1 MPSPRFR
8 LNQKALSRSPKFDQ
22 VGRKVSRRDLF
33 SGGAAVVASMS
44 PGVQSA
50 VSAISDD
57 SVKIALEEVGK
68 TSKLTVSTS
77 IGNTWVLDTSTFA
90 GTPILVQEKGTNSTI
105 IRLTGAR
112 FQGTQ
117 IALNL
122 EATIPHFS
130 SGKISFSF
138 YDCGDGSASFKLSAP
153 LNQWIKGNKQ
163 ASGAIDKQNLNHL
176 ISNLFGDTS
185 ATAIE
190 KGSVIYSVSGEL
202 AVVASMDLEFSE
214 QIWPIADLSIQ
225 AKRRSEDTMV
235 SGKDRTLTKIQV
247 TKRDSWTGHVALK
260 ANSGWQVNGS
270 TDGFDT
276 WEAECHESGQVATRL
291 TGSGEL
297 NVELP
302 GTAKFKATNPTLS
315 SLGINGEDI
324 HFASY
329 LQDEGDWIHHEGVS
343 LHAVPSTSEP
353 FILST
358 NIVGD
363 LVGQPVLHSK
373 NIAVAIEDAFV
384 TFGSS
389 KLPNLT
395 LANEPQDRPPV
406 TTRPPVTQRPPVIQ
420 RPPVGQRPPVT
431 KPPVVQNPPIV
442 KVDPNIK
449 VSSQVWIPSIEIVRP
464 QDFLNLKFEFVNWRM
479 VSSIGVAPYFEREIN
494 TRPAYVIVE
503 FPPQAVG
510 EQTFGMTS
518 PVQTTPVQT
527 LLSGP
532 TRLVFFIP
540 IAQKTIKFSLT
551 DDEGLLDWD
560 NWSLSVAPAAFST
573 FSGKVK
579 VDRSW
584 QHPIQDIKIGASRDF
599 ELLAERSPS
608 VPERLASIFRIQRGT
623 EGDQLNRADLQIPII
638 RQKPPNIIH
647 FKPQVREVNPQLDPT
662 KIVPAIPT
670 GRTGPV
676 FRYYTNIEIPAM
688 LQMSPDEEAHFVH
701 ARTSEAPTGRSLTNI
716 SPVRAVATKRTP
728 IWHTRLGAFATLNGK
743 SVPVEASDDG
753 EWFYTQDAEGRLGPF
768 KSATPV
774 HPHLRAV
781 DSTDYDVN
789 VPNTADFSITKKQRK
804 DLVDTMSMRS
814 ASSGTDA
821 PPFIADRLMLTSLGG
836 FLKGSWTWG
845 DSPPPHDVV
854 GWRHWS
860 TLGRE
865 HYVYIREAGFL
876 FPTGHRVDKITI
888 TERKFRPSGKGVVAR
903 LEKRMYLVLMNPVVN
918 LNASEA
924 RNMAFSQIV
933 CKTKTTPDLDFTGM
947 LKVAGT
953 DKFFEF
959 SMVGT
964 DMDGNQV
971 SWTQQAMFY
980 VFSAGINT
988 STNWSVGNEVNL
1000 RTGGHMV
1007 TFAPTQS
1014 PSDATNFPC
1023 QTIYMG
1029 GSPGTP
1035 NPNKGIPAFR
1045 PIMNLAAIK
1054 IPAIEQYLPSGSNL
1068 GFVPVKF
1075 ADGYKA
1081 NGFTGG
1087 AEVFFALKSPVSTP
1101 QGDGK
1106 KFGGMVNASI
1116 KMDVISRKHGPM
1128 PNPTGNSISPTQ
1140 YASIDSEEYASID
1153 ANFVAPDPPKL
1164 LGVVSIWD
1172 LLPDSIDVGG
1182 NGADVP
1188 KFKVAKVFANDKF
1201 GVVGSGNSS
1210 APLIGAVAS
1219 FSWQP
1224 TLKEWSPATWP
1235 FSQKCFTKYKGTSQL
1250 RVNAAYYQITDP
1262 EGSSFPVG
1270 SSYSLKAGIY
1280 NFQVNACD
1288 QVHVMV
1294 DKIEFSSQTGSNSSI
1309 RIDIDDIQF
1318 LGMLSFVGVL
1328 QSILSPGTKGY
1339 HFQSSSPN
1347 SELLASTN
1355 PEPYGV
1361 GIEPILDIN
1370 GQGLTVGFSVT
1381 VPTIGIGVVT
1391 VMNISVLSELILP
1404 WFGDA
1409 LTFHF
1414 AFCKRDA
1421 PFAVSVYGIAGGG
1434 FLGIEVTPGGIK
1446 SIEGAIEFGAMV
1458 ALNFGVAS
1466 GSISLMAGFYFK
1478 YEVNGGTTLTGYV
1491 RLVGEVDVLG
1501 IISASLTMYLGLTY
1515 NTASKVLSGDAS
1527 VSIRISLFCFHKT
1540 VTVHAHKEF
1549 AGSSSDASIG
1559 TLWAGNSPPALFT
1572 DHQRTQFTKS
1582 VTSQQFKNYCSAF
1595 GGNA

>member
-1 MPSPRFR
+1 MRTLPKFR
-8 LNQKALSRSPKFDQ
+8 LNQNALRLAPRNEKA
-22 VGRKVSRRDLF
+22 GRKVSRRELF
-33 SGGAAVVASMS
+33 GGSAMAAVSLS
-44 PGVQSA
+44 PGVQAAVNALASTA
-50 VSAISDD
+50 VSVKVTRIGKSA
-57 SVKIALEEVGK
+57 SVIVSCAESHSWEVDTAQFAGNPVLSVEKVGK
-68 TSKLTVSTS
+68 ETLLRLSGARYS
-77 IGNTWVLDTSTFA
+77 
-90 GTPILVQEKGTNSTI
+90 GTNV
-105 IRLTGAR
+105 L
-112 FQGTQ
+112 
-117 IALNL
+117 LNF
-122 EATIPHFS
+122 EATIPDS
-130 SGKISFSF
+130 TTGKIKFHF
-138 YDCGDGSASFKLSAP
+138 YDCGNGSVNFDLVENLSSWLGGTKAATGKMSRESLGGLFYELHSVASASP
-153 LNQWIKGNKQ
+153 L
-163 ASGAIDKQNLNHL
+163 
-176 ISNLFGDTS
+176 
-185 ATAIE
+185 E
-190 KGSVIYSVSGEL
+190 PGSIAYLASGEL
-202 AVVASMDLEFSE
+202 VGNAPIELLFNQE
-214 QIWPIADLSIQ
+214 IWSVSALSLC
-225 AKRRSEDTMV
+225 AKSRSSDTLV
-235 SGKDRTLTKIQV
+235 SGKDKGLTLIRSTKW
-247 TKRDSWTGHVALK
+247 KSWDSSVALEST
-260 ANSGWQVNGS
+260 SGWKVNGS
-270 TDGFDT
+270 TDAFDT
-276 WEAECHESGQVATRL
+276 HEIECHENGQIAMRLSGG
-291 TGSGEL
+291 GSL
-297 NVELP
+297 DVELP
-302 GTAKFKATNPTLS
+302 GTAKLRAERPTLTT
-315 SLGINGEDI
+315 LGEKFDDI

-329 LQDEGDWIHHEGVS
+329 IHDEGDWIHHEGFS
-343 LHAVPSTSEP
+343 LHASPSSTEP
-353 FILST
+353 FILTT
-358 NIVGD
+358 NKVGD
-363 LVGQPVLHSK
+363 LEGAPILHSR
-373 NIAVAIEDAFV
+373 NMAVSLEDALV
-384 TFGSS
+384 TFGAS

-395 LANEPQDRPPV
+395 LESQ
-406 TTRPPVTQRPPVIQ
+406 TQGRPPVTQRPPVIQ
-420 RPPVGQRPPVT
+420 RPPV
-431 KPPVVQNPPIV
+431 VQNPPIV
-442 KVDPNIK
+442 KIDPNLKI
-449 VSSQVWIPSIEIVRP
+449 SANVWIPSIEIIRP
-464 QDFLNLKFEFVNWRM
+464 QDFLNLKFEFVNWRL
-479 VSSIGVAPYFEREIN
+479 VSSAGSTPYFEREIT
-494 TRPAYVIVE
+494 TRPAYIIVE
-503 FPPQAVG
+503 FPPQSVG
-510 EQTFGMTS
+510 EQTFGMTT

-532 TRLVFFIP
+532 TRLVFFVP
-540 IAQKTIKFSLT
+540 IAQKAIKFSLT
-551 DDEGLLDWD
+551 EDEGLLDWD

-579 VDRSW
+579 VDRAW
-584 QHPIQDIKIGASRDF
+584 QHPIQDFKIGASREF
-599 ELLAERSPS
+599 ELLAERAPS
-608 VPERLASIFRIQRGT
+608 VPERLASMFKIQRATIG
-623 EGDQLNRADLQIPII
+623 EQGNRAIVQVPII
-638 RQKPPNIIH
+638 RQKPANIIH
-647 FKPQVREVNPQLDPT
+647 YKPTVREVNPQLDPT
-662 KIVPAIPT
+662 KIIPAIPT

-701 ARTSEAPTGRSLTNI
+701 SRTSEPPATRSLTNI
-716 SPVRAVATKRTP
+716 SPVRAVSTKRTP
-728 IWHTRLGAFATLNGK
+728 IWHTRLGAFATVNGK

-753 EWFYTQDAEGRLGPF
+753 EWFYTQDTEGRLGPF
-768 KSATPV
+768 KSSTPV

-781 DSTDYDVN
+781 DSTDYGVT
-789 VPNTADFSITKKQRK
+789 VPNTADFSLSKKQRK
-804 DLVDTMSMRS
+804 DLVDTMSIRS
-814 ASSGTDA
+814 ASPSADA
-821 PPFIADRLMLTSLGG
+821 PPFITDRLMLTSLGG

-845 DSPPPHDVV
+845 DATPPHDVV

-865 HYVYIREAGFL
+865 HYVYVRESGFL

-918 LNASEA
+918 LNSSEA

-947 LKVAGT
+947 LKIAGT

-959 SMVGT
+959 AMTGT

-980 VFSAGINT
+980 VFSAGVDT
-988 STNWSVGNEVNL
+988 STNWGVGNVVNL
-1000 RTGGHMV
+1000 KTGGHV
-1007 TFAPTQS
+1007 VALAPTER

-1029 GSPGTP
+1029 ARPGAP
-1035 NPNKGIPAFR
+1035 NLNKGIPAFR
-1045 PIMNLAAIK
+1045 PNMNLAAIK
-1054 IPAIEQYLPSGSNL
+1054 IPAIEQYLPSGSSL
-1068 GFVPVKF
+1068 GFIPVMF
-1075 ADGYKA
+1075 TDGYRA

-1087 AEVFFALKSPVSTP
+1087 AEVFLALKSPVSTP

-1116 KMDVISRKHGPM
+1116 KMDVISRKHGPI
-1128 PNPTGNSISPTQ
+1128 PNPTGNSISPSQ
-1140 YASIDSEEYASID
+1140 YASITSEEYASID
-1153 ANFVAPDPPKL
+1153 PNFVAPDPPKL

-1201 GVVGSGNSS
+1201 GIVGSGNSS

-1235 FSQKCFTKYKGTSQL
+1235 FSQKCFSKYKGTSQL
-1250 RVNAAYYQITDP
+1250 RVDAAYYQITDP
-1262 EGSSFPVG
+1262 EGSSFPAG

-1288 QVHVMV
+1288 QVHVLV

-1347 SELLASTN
+1347 SELLASTK

-1370 GQGLTVGFSVT
+1370 GQGLTVGFSVS

-1549 AGSSSDASIG
+1549 AGSSSSDG
-1559 TLWAGNSPPALFT
+1559 YVNGLWASNSPPPLYS
-1572 DHQRTQFTKS
+1572 DHERTQFTKS